1 MLSTTKKK
9 LKYILQLIPL
19 QQKPIK
25 LSTSLAQTPRIGF
38 MISVIQWPNSFLPLS
53 FAHICSVCKS
63 AKSRSKLNQ
72 PSWVDHGDLPHVLP
86 ACHHQFVIHHPIKS
100 LKDRTAAMDIH
111 RLILD

>member
-1 MLSTTKKK
+1 MLSTTKR

-38 MISVIQWPNSFLPLS
+38 MISVIQWPNSLLP
-53 FAHICSVCKS
+53 SVSKS

-86 ACHHQFVIHHPIKS
+86 ACHHQFVIHHPIKLS